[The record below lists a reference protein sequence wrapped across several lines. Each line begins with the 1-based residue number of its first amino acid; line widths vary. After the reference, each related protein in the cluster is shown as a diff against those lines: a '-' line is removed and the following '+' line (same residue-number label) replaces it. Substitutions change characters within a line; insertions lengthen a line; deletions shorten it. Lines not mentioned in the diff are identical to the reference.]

1 MNAYEYLFDSP
12 ELLKDKPLDAAYIL
26 ETANKSKLKPLVVR
40 VDNDRGQVIFYF
52 EKPLGREEKSE
63 LDLLVKKIF
72 QEWKRWK

>member
-1 MNAYEYLFDSP
+1 MNEYEYLFDSP

-26 ETANKSKLKPLVVR
+26 EVVSKSKLKPIVVR
-40 VDNDRGQVIFYF
+40 VDNYRGQVIFYF
-52 EKPLGREEKSE
+52 EKTLGKEEKSE